1 MSDDSSDSDDT
12 PNFKKQ
18 HKKKPA
24 LLYRERPEWADVTG
38 VPQVEAAE
46 PVCPILYSP
55 EFADTMNYFRA
66 IVRRS
71 CSFFLFSFF
80 LLSADAIR
88 FGSTSGRSE
97 RWR

>member
-80 LLSADAIR
+80 SSL
-88 FGSTSGRSE
+88 G
-97 RWR
+97 